1 MEQNAY
7 QQLKAGKLKAKNA
20 EPVSAPAVKD
30 ELILI
35 PAPEESGIKPK
46 KGMKFKKILAPK
58 KKVVDKAGDWEVV
71 EKRDAFLIERPVQ
84 SDSDAGDSELSSD

>member
-20 EPVSAPAVKD
+20 EPVSAPVVKD
-30 ELILI
+30 ELIKI
-35 PAPEESGIKPK
+35 PAPEEAIKPK

-58 KKVVDKAGDWEVV
+58 KKVVDNSGDWEVV
-71 EKRDAFLIERPVQ
+71 EKRDAFLIERPVNT
-84 SDSDAGDSELSSD
+84 DSEAEDSELSSD

>member
-35 PAPEESGIKPK
+35 PAPEESIKPK

-71 EKRDAFLIERPVQ
+71 EKRDAFLIERPVDT
-84 SDSDAGDSELSSD
+84 DSDAEDSELSSD